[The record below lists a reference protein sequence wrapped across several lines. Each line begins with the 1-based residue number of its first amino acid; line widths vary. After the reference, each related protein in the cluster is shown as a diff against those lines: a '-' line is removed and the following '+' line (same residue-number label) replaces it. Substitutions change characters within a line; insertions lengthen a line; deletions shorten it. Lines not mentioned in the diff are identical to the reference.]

1 MPTAKFETTVEV
13 ARASEHNREVAVA
26 NCASYVAYADQTDTF
41 GYHGVV
47 DDAVVIDAG
56 PPNYYVETVTF
67 WWTAPVANPDDI
79 QKVADEMSRL
89 SRVESHECI
98 TNATNAEI

>member
-1 MPTAKFETTVEV
+1 MPTATFKTTVSVSGE
-13 ARASEHNREVAVA
+13 SKGPGQVAVA
-26 NCASYVAYADQTDTF
+26 NCASYLAYADQTDTF
-41 GYHGVV
+41 GYHGKVYDLV
-47 DDAVVIDAG
+47 M
-56 PPNYYVETVTF
+56 PTPMTVKI
-67 WWTAPVANPDDI
+67 WWEAPVANRDEI